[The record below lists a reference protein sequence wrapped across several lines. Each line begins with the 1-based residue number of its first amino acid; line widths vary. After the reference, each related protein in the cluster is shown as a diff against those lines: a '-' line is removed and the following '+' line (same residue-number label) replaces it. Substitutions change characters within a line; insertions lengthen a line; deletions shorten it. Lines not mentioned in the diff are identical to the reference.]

1 MPPMTKRCAYIGDG
15 DGCDDGGQQVKHDDE
30 AHGET
35 AEAAKLVKEDKFAQV
50 GHGRVDPA
58 ATLRQQDLPVVG
70 SNRERMGIANELSL
84 EEREVLE
91 QESRQV
97 TIFSEMQQVLHVQRV
112 DAILRIVLDKL
123 VADEQRL
130 VCVRRPETIER
141 ETTGQTGD
149 GSE

>member
-1 MPPMTKRCAYIGDG
+1 MDTYICDRDRLDKRRHEI
-15 DGCDDGGQQVKHDDE
+15 KHDDE

-50 GHGRVDPA
+50 VHGRVDPA

-97 TIFSEMQQVLHVQRV
+97 TIFSEM
-112 DAILRIVLDKL
+112 
-123 VADEQRL
+123 
-130 VCVRRPETIER
+130 
-141 ETTGQTGD
+141 
-149 GSE
+149 